1 MESSNVNQ
9 AKANQAAIIREKG
22 SNSEREM
29 AYMMDLAGFE
39 VKDIH
44 MTDLMS
50 GQEDLRDVQLIVAV
64 GGFSNSDVLGS
75 AKGWA
80 GTFTYNALAKK
91 QLQTSFNVRYAFFR
105 CL

>member
-1 MESSNVNQ
+1 MKASKNTATFSFPSSFDGKLPNANQ
-9 AKANQAAIIREKG
+9 AQRIKAAIIREK

-50 GQEDLRDVQLIVAV
+50 GKEDLRVC
-64 GGFSNSDVLGS
+64 N
-75 AKGWA
+75 
-80 GTFTYNALAKK
+80 
-91 QLQTSFNVRYAFFR
+91 
-105 CL
+105 